1 MPFFRWHASVD
12 GKCTYIRTKT
22 IIHLQLCIKC
32 KKTLQTVIGIALG
45 NKIPQGFLFGYKI
58 HETMGFEPVQAY

>member
-12 GKCTYIRTKT
+12 RKYTYIRTKKN
-22 IIHLQLCIKC
+22 IHLQLCIIC

-58 HETMGFEPVQAY
+58 HEKMVFEPVQAH